1 MAERATPLRVY
12 LTGRVR
18 VEYGE
23 VLVDEADLPGRQGRL
38 ALALLVAE
46 RDRAVPRD
54 ELAEELWGENLPAAW
69 DKGLRALLSKVRH
82 ALGAVGIAPDALSY
96 AFGCYQLHLAVNAWV
111 DVEAASDAVHRAEVA
126 LAAGAP
132 QHAYGWAYV
141 GYHITRR
148 PLLVGEEGPWATRY
162 RRWLQGLRLRAL
174 DCVVEYNTATGEFP
188 EAVRAA
194 EDALALDPL
203 RESTYQRYMR
213 ALAAAAAA
221 GRRCGCGSAA
231 GRRSPTSSA
240 PHPRR
245 RPRRSTS
252 RSSERTERPAPKG
265 SGPAANRPT
274 DPQPVANRDTAGAA
288 HPPERRR
295 GTRLRTGKEGR
306 DEHAD
311 HL

>member
-1 MAERATPLRVY
+1 MVGYWHPVVGWRLGRHMAERAAQLRVY

-18 VEYGE
+18 VERGE

-38 ALALLVAE
+38 ALALLIAE
-46 RDRAVPRD
+46 RDRPVPRD

-82 ALGAVGIAPDALSY
+82 ALGTVGIAPEALSY
-96 AFGCYQLHLAVNAWV
+96 AFGCYQLQLPADAWV

-213 ALAAAAAA
+213 ALAAAGSRGEAL
-221 GRRCGCGSAA
+221 RVWQRCRQVLADELGTSPSAQ
-231 GRRSPTSSA
+231 
-240 PHPRR
+240 
-245 RPRRSTS
+245 
-252 RSSERTERPAPKG
+252 TE
-265 SGPAANRPT
+265 S
-274 DPQPVANRDTAGAA
+274 VYL
-288 HPPERRR
+288 EI
-295 GTRLRTGKEGR
+295 LR
-306 DEHAD
+306 AD
-311 HL
+311 